1 MNFEIAGKNFSKM
14 REYST
19 VVASQ
24 FSFLEAGGAGVGVG
38 GGGGGD
44 DGGGEGGSDVFN
56 KQHEHRSRIYLVKRI
71 QCDDFYTI
79 NSNQYNFLSFFCAYL
94 KISICIWHLG
104 VTMICGVTDHYLKE
118 TRAFS

>member
-1 MNFEIAGKNFSKM
+1 MLMTNRCFNSTCTVNFEIAGKNFSKR

-56 KQHEHRSRIYLVKRI
+56 KKHEHRSRIYLVKK
-71 QCDDFYTI
+71 
-79 NSNQYNFLSFFCAYL
+79 NSMWWFLY
-94 KISICIWHLG
+94 
-104 VTMICGVTDHYLKE
+104 Y
-118 TRAFS
+118 